1 MAERRTLKEPGGG
14 RRRRDM
20 PPGALKTERIEAR
33 VRPNDK
39 AFIEEAAEH
48 LGVSVADFLV
58 SSARERAE
66 EIIRRRDQIILSHRD
81 QQAFVEALLNPPSP
95 NDALKAAVDLYRSSV
110 EH

>member
-1 MAERRTLKEPGGG
+1 
-14 RRRRDM
+14 M
-20 PPGALKTERIEAR
+20 PTGALKTERIEAR

-58 SSARERAE
+58 STARERAE
-66 EIIRRRDQIILSHRD
+66 EIIRRRDQIVLSLRD
-81 QQAFVEALLNPPSP
+81 QHAFVEALLNPPPP
-95 NDALKAAVDLYRSSV
+95 NDVLKAAVELYRSSV

>member
-1 MAERRTLKEPGGG
+1 
-14 RRRRDM
+14 M
-20 PPGALKTERIEAR
+20 PAGALKTERIEAR

-39 AFIEEAAEH
+39 AFIEEAAGH

-66 EIIRRRDQIILSHRD
+66 EIIRRRDQIILSRRD
-81 QQAFVEALLNPPSP
+81 QQTFVEALLHPSSP
-95 NDALKAAVDLYRSSV
+95 NEALKAAVEQYRSSV